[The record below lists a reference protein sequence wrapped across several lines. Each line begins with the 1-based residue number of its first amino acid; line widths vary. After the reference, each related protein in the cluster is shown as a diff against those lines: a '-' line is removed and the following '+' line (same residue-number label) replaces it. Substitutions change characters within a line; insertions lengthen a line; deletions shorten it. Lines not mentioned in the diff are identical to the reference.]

1 MPIVTTEVLRNASV
15 ASAAIAK
22 LKQLIEEGGL
32 EEGARLPSE
41 RELAKQL
48 AVGRPTIR
56 EAIRALGMLE
66 ILESRR
72 GAGTYVKSLARIRS
86 DWPNELSQPGPNFS
100 MLELLELRRMIEPR
114 AAALA
119 AIRGSEA
126 QLREIERE
134 RVLLESG
141 SGDWPFVVEHNY
153 SFHSAIIRA
162 AGNSIVSGVFRNL
175 APLMFKSGEITTA
188 ANLDLSRMHA
198 DHATIAEAIVQ
209 GEAERAEKAML
220 EHLQH
225 VGLDLITER
234 KRAPE

>member
-1 MPIVTTEVLRNASV
+1 MPISTTEVPRNANV
-15 ASAAIAK
+15 TSAAIAK

-32 EEGARLPSE
+32 EEGSRLPSE

-48 AVGRPTIR
+48 AVGRPTVR

-72 GAGTYVKSLARIRS
+72 GAGTFVKSLARIRHE
-86 DWPNELSQPGPNFS
+86 WPDELSRPGPNFS

-119 AIRGSEA
+119 AIRGNEA
-126 QLREIERE
+126 QLREIDQERQ
-134 RVLLESG
+134 LLEDGPSE
-141 SGDWPFVVEHNY
+141 WHFVVDHNY
-153 SFHSAIIRA
+153 RFHSAVIRA
-162 AGNSIVSGVFRNL
+162 AGNSILEGVFRNL
-175 APLMFKSGEITTA
+175 APLMFRSGEITTA
-188 ANLDLSRMHA
+188 ANLDVSRMHS

-234 KRAPE
+234 KRAAE